1 VNQAQIIS
9 NTIKQFRENVPD
21 YVGCGFV
28 DLSTGMLLDVD
39 TVEAHPREILDV
51 VAAATAHLFE
61 GRNVVQIEGLWK
73 QYRGQTEGGHYF
85 KEILVNSDHLV
96 HLFMRSTSD
105 PDIVAAVICTR
116 EVRVGMLFAQ
126 ARQVMREYDVTSSR
140 PREYEAASHAPR
152 AYEAARPEPRE
163 YEAASHEPRE
173 YEAASHEPREYEAA
187 SAARE
192 YEAASREPRE
202 PETSDA
208 AEATDA
214 EPREPEAGE
223 TAGAEPLAANRD

>member
-126 ARQVMREYDVTSSR
+126 VRQVMREYDVTSSR
-140 PREYEAASHAPR
+140 PREYEAASPVPR
-152 AYEAARPEPRE
+152 EYEAARPEPCEYEAASPARE
-163 YEAASHEPRE
+163 YEAASHE
-173 YEAASHEPREYEAA
+173 A
-187 SAARE
+187 
-192 YEAASREPRE
+192 RE

-208 AEATDA
+208 AETAGA
-214 EPREPEAGE
+214 EPRETEAGE
-223 TAGAEPLAANRD
+223 TAGAEPLTANRD

>member
-1 VNQAQIIS
+1 VNQAQIIG
-9 NTIKQFRENVPD
+9 NTIKEFRENVPD

-39 TVEAHPREILDV
+39 TVEKYPREILDV

-73 QYRGQTEGGHYF
+73 QYRGQADGGHYF

-105 PDIVAAVICTR
+105 PDIAVVVLCTR

-126 ARQVMREYDVTSSR
+126 ARQVMREYDAASSR
-140 PREYEAASHAPR
+140 PREYGAPG
-152 AYEAARPEPRE
+152 
-163 YEAASHEPRE
+163 S
-173 YEAASHEPREYEAA
+173 
-187 SAARE
+187 
-192 YEAASREPRE
+192 EPRE
-202 PETSDA
+202 PETD
-208 AEATDA
+208 
-214 EPREPEAGE
+214 
-223 TAGAEPLAANRD
+223 GAEPLAASRD

>member
-140 PREYEAASHAPR
+140 PREYEAASPAPR
-152 AYEAARPEPRE
+152 EYEAARPEPRE

-173 YEAASHEPREYEAA
+173 YEAASP
-187 SAARE
+187 ARE
-192 YEAASREPRE
+192 YQAASHEPRE

-208 AEATDA
+208 AEAAGA
-214 EPREPEAGE
+214 EPREPGAGE

>member
-1 VNQAQIIS
+1 MNQAQIIS

-39 TVEAHPREILDV
+39 TVAAHPREILNV

-105 PDIVAAVICTR
+105 PDIAAVVICTR

-126 ARQVMREYDVTSSR
+126 ARQVMREYEIASSR
-140 PREYEAASHAPR
+140 PREYETAGPAPR
-152 AYEAARPEPRE
+152 GYETASPEPRE
-163 YEAASHEPRE
+163 PGS
-173 YEAASHEPREYEAA
+173 
-187 SAARE
+187 
-192 YEAASREPRE
+192 
-202 PETSDA
+202 
-208 AEATDA
+208 
-214 EPREPEAGE
+214 REPEAAE
-223 TAGAEPLAANRD
+223 AEPLAANRD

>member
-1 VNQAQIIS
+1 VNQAQTIS

-21 YVGCGFV
+21 YVASGFV

-39 TVEAHPREILDV
+39 SVGNHPREILDV

-105 PDIVAAVICTR
+105 PDIAAAVICTR
-116 EVRVGMLFAQ
+116 EVSVGMLFAQ
-126 ARQVMREYDVTSSR
+126 ARQVMREYEAAGAQ
-140 PREYEAASHAPR
+140 PREQETGRSGD
-152 AYEAARPEPRE
+152 
-163 YEAASHEPRE
+163 
-173 YEAASHEPREYEAA
+173 
-187 SAARE
+187 
-192 YEAASREPRE
+192 RE
-202 PETSDA
+202 PEA
-208 AEATDA
+208 ADA
-214 EPREPEAGE
+214 EPREHEAV
-223 TAGAEPLAANRD
+223 GADVLAPSRD

>member
-1 VNQAQIIS
+1 VNQAQIIG
-9 NTIKQFRENVPD
+9 NTIKEFRENVPD

-39 TVEAHPREILDV
+39 TVEKYPREILDV

-73 QYRGQTEGGHYF
+73 QYRGQADGGHYF

-105 PDIVAAVICTR
+105 PDIAAVVLCTR

-126 ARQVMREYDVTSSR
+126 ARQVMREYDAASSR
-140 PREYEAASHAPR
+140 PRETAGSEPREAAGS
-152 AYEAARPEPRE
+152 EPRE
-163 YEAASHEPRE
+163 YEAFS
-173 YEAASHEPREYEAA
+173 S
-187 SAARE
+187 
-192 YEAASREPRE
+192 EPRE
-202 PETSDA
+202 P
-208 AEATDA
+208 
-214 EPREPEAGE
+214 E
-223 TAGAEPLAANRD
+223 TAGAEPLAASRD

>member
-1 VNQAQIIS
+1 MNQAQLIS
-9 NTIKQFRENVPD
+9 NTIKQFHENVPD

-39 TVEAHPREILDV
+39 TVEKYPREILDV

-105 PDIVAAVICTR
+105 PDIAAVVICTR
-116 EVRVGMLFAQ
+116 EVQVGMLFAQ
-126 ARQVMREYDVTSSR
+126 ARQVMREYDVASSRPREYRAADSQRREDGTAGSR
-140 PREYEAASHAPR
+140 PREYEAASAAPR
-152 AYEAARPEPRE
+152 N
-163 YEAASHEPRE
+163 YEAASP
-173 YEAASHEPREYEAA
+173 
-187 SAARE
+187 
-192 YEAASREPRE
+192 
-202 PETSDA
+202 
-208 AEATDA
+208 
-214 EPREPEAGE
+214 EPREPEA
-223 TAGAEPLAANRD
+223 AESGTLAANPD

>member
-1 VNQAQIIS
+1 VNQAQIIG
-9 NTIKQFRENVPD
+9 NTIKEFRENVPD

-39 TVEAHPREILDV
+39 TVEKYPREILDV

-73 QYRGQTEGGHYF
+73 QYRGQSEGGHYF

-105 PDIVAAVICTR
+105 PDIAAVVLCTR

-126 ARQVMREYDVTSSR
+126 ARQVMREYDAASSR
-140 PREYEAASHAPR
+140 PRQAPGSELREAPGAEPREYEVTGSEPR
-152 AYEAARPEPRE
+152 AYEAP
-163 YEAASHEPRE
+163 S
-173 YEAASHEPREYEAA
+173 S
-187 SAARE
+187 
-192 YEAASREPRE
+192 EPRE
-202 PETSDA
+202 PETD
-208 AEATDA
+208 
-214 EPREPEAGE
+214 
-223 TAGAEPLAANRD
+223 GAEPLAAGRD

>member
-140 PREYEAASHAPR
+140 PREYEAASPAS
-152 AYEAARPEPRE
+152 RE
-163 YEAASHEPRE
+163 YEAASHEPRD
-173 YEAASHEPREYEAA
+173 YEAASPALREYEAA
-187 SAARE
+187 GH
-192 YEAASREPRE
+192 EPRE
-202 PETSDA
+202 PETAETAGA
-208 AEATDA
+208 AGA

>member
-140 PREYEAASHAPR
+140 PREYEAASPAS
-152 AYEAARPEPRE
+152 RE
-163 YEAASHEPRE
+163 YEAASHEPRD
-173 YEAASHEPREYEAA
+173 YEAASPALREYEAA
-187 SAARE
+187 GH
-192 YEAASREPRE
+192 EPRE
-202 PETSDA
+202 PETAETAGA
-208 AEATDA
+208 AGA

-223 TAGAEPLAANRD
+223 TAEPLAANRD

>member
-140 PREYEAASHAPR
+140 PREYEAASPAPR
-152 AYEAARPEPRE
+152 AYEAARP
-163 YEAASHEPRE
+163 EPRE

>member
-9 NTIKQFRENVPD
+9 NAIKQFREDVPD

-39 TVEAHPREILDV
+39 TVAAHPREILDV

-96 HLFMRSTSD
+96 HLFMLSTSD
-105 PDIVAAVICTR
+105 PDIAVVVICTR
-116 EVRVGMLFAQ
+116 EVSVGMLFAQ
-126 ARQVMREYDVTSSR
+126 ARQVMREYEVASSR
-140 PREYEAASHAPR
+140 PREYEAAS
-152 AYEAARPEPRE
+152 AAPRE
-163 YEAASHEPRE
+163 YEAASPEAHEPE
-173 YEAASHEPREYEAA
+173 PHEPGPGEAELREREA
-187 SAARE
+187 
-192 YEAASREPRE
+192 
-202 PETSDA
+202 
-208 AEATDA
+208 
-214 EPREPEAGE
+214 
-223 TAGAEPLAANRD
+223 AEPLAANRD

>member
-1 VNQAQIIS
+1 MNQAQIIS

-140 PREYEAASHAPR
+140 PREYEAASPAPR
-152 AYEAARPEPRE
+152 EYEAARPEPRE

-173 YEAASHEPREYEAA
+173 YEAASPARAYQAA
-187 SAARE
+187 SH
-192 YEAASREPRE
+192 EPRE

-208 AEATDA
+208 AEAAGA
-214 EPREPEAGE
+214 EPREPGAGE

>member
-1 VNQAQIIS
+1 MNQAQTIS

-39 TVEAHPREILDV
+39 TVDQHPREILDV

-85 KEILVNSDHLV
+85 KEILINSDHLV

-105 PDIVAAVICTR
+105 SDIAAVVICTR
-116 EVRVGMLFAQ
+116 EVSVGMLFAQ
-126 ARQVMREYDVTSSR
+126 AREVM
-140 PREYEAASHAPR
+140 REYEAASSRPR
-152 AYEAARPEPRE
+152 G
-163 YEAASHEPRE
+163 YEAAS
-173 YEAASHEPREYEAA
+173 S
-187 SAARE
+187 
-192 YEAASREPRE
+192 EPRE
-202 PETSDA
+202 PEGFSP
-208 AEATDA
+208 
-214 EPREPEAGE
+214 EPREPEA
-223 TAGAEPLAANRD
+223 AGAEPLAVSQD